1 MKTFREWMVE
11 KDEQKGINEVRTVL
25 MSSIKS
31 KVKDIK
37 TEYPDLYKI
46 LEEIDVIN
54 VIDTF
59 EIDEQRFSGESD
71 ELDLTQ
77 EDMSKFLKIK
87 NKIRIMGGS
96 KPRTIRIIIDLK
108 TK

>member
-1 MKTFREWMVE
+1 MKTFREWLNE
-11 KDEQKGINEVRTVL
+11 KDEQKEINEARTVL
-25 MSSIKS
+25 MSSMKHN
-31 KVKDIK
+31 KKDIRS
-37 TEYPDLYKI
+37 EYPELYKI
-46 LEEIDVIN
+46 LEDIDVIN

-87 NKIRIMGGS
+87 NKIRVMGGS
-96 KPRTIRIIIDLK
+96 KPRTIRVLIDLK

>member
-1 MKTFREWMVE
+1 MKSFREYLRESENKEV
-11 KDEQKGINEVRTVL
+11 NEARTVL
-25 MSSIKS
+25 MSSMKNN
-31 KVKDIK
+31 KKDIK
-37 TEYPDLYKI
+37 SEYPDLYKI
-46 LEEIDVIN
+46 LEDIDMIN

-87 NKIRIMGGS
+87 NKIRVMGGS